1 MAKEI
6 KPTMSNDQL
15 DLIYHRLENV
25 FNTLV
30 DMNIDMMRDWLAEG
44 DIKMF
49 KNMSFW
55 EKVISLFV
63 ILIGVAILV
72 TISLA
77 GYYFYKEIKKCS

>member
-15 DLIYHRLENV
+15 DLIYHRLESV

-44 DIKMF
+44 DIKM
-49 KNMSFW
+49 
-55 EKVISLFV
+55 
-63 ILIGVAILV
+63 LIYTLEPMRELSTAMDEIN
-72 TISLA
+72 
-77 GYYFYKEIKKCS
+77 FYLDRK

>member
-15 DLIYHRLENV
+15 DLIYDRLENV

-44 DIKMF
+44 DIKM
-49 KNMSFW
+49 
-55 EKVISLFV
+55 
-63 ILIGVAILV
+63 LIYTLEPIRELSTAMDEIN
-72 TISLA
+72 
-77 GYYFYKEIKKCS
+77 FYLDRK

>member
-30 DMNIDMMRDWLAEG
+30 DMNIDMM
-44 DIKMF
+44 
-49 KNMSFW
+49 NQ
-55 EKVISLFV
+55 
-63 ILIGVAILV
+63 
-72 TISLA
+72 
-77 GYYFYKEIKKCS
+77 

>member
-15 DLIYHRLENV
+15 DLIYDRLENV

-44 DIKMF
+44 DIKM
-49 KNMSFW
+49 
-55 EKVISLFV
+55 
-63 ILIGVAILV
+63 LIYTLEPMRELSTAMDEIN
-72 TISLA
+72 
-77 GYYFYKEIKKCS
+77 FYLERK

>member
-44 DIKMF
+44 DIKM
-49 KNMSFW
+49 
-55 EKVISLFV
+55 
-63 ILIGVAILV
+63 LIYTL
-72 TISLA
+72 
-77 GYYFYKEIKKCS
+77 EP